1 MKIGLLTFHSQLNYG
16 GVLQCWA
23 LQTALEQMGHE
34 IVVIDRWLEDWRN
47 IHDMVYD
54 RMGWRQWAK
63 FWIRSFLG
71 LGDKNPWLRVQRTKR
86 FITRHLHLTPYHF
99 IDWNDAP
106 KNLGIDMLVVG
117 SDQIWHCGD
126 WGDPRPYLLDGA
138 PTVPAIA
145 YAASFG
151 MTEIPQWIDNRH
163 PEVSAL
169 PFYKSG
175 LARFKAL
182 SCRESEGV
190 ELCKELGFESAHVV
204 DPTLLVDAKRWH
216 ELISANKSRRPKG
229 DNRRL
234 VCYFLSED
242 FVNACPMLAQFTQQN
257 NCDVDV
263 FVMPEAF
270 FRLPSPFN
278 WKNAKRWMKGL
289 RTKWFGRV
297 NIRDAADPIEF
308 VSALSSA
315 DWVVSDSFHALMF
328 SLIFS
333 RNVRIIKP
341 KQAGRSKMFSRIEEF
356 VLHMNGPVLVDSLDA
371 SLNSLQANESISYD
385 AIWLGEQ
392 KAKSVTFLS
401 KCFNVI

>member
-1 MKIGLLTFHSQLNYG
+1 MKIGILTFHSQLNYG

-23 LQTALEQMGHE
+23 LQTALEKMGHE
-34 IVVIDRWLEDWRN
+34 VVVIDRWLEDWRN

-54 RMGWRQWAK
+54 RMSWRQWAK

-71 LGDKNPWLRVQRTKR
+71 LGDRNPWLRVRRTKK

-99 IDWNDAP
+99 IDWKDAP

-138 PTVPAIA
+138 PLIPAIA

-151 MTEIPQWIDNRH
+151 MTEIPQFIDNRH
-163 PEVSAL
+163 SEITAL
-169 PFYKSG
+169 PFYKAG
-175 LARFKAL
+175 LAKFKAI

-204 DPTLLVDAKRWH
+204 DPTLLVDANCWH
-216 ELISANKSRRPKG
+216 ELIPANETRKHKG
-229 DNRRL
+229 GRWRL

-242 FVNACPMLAQFTQQN
+242 LSKAGPLLEKFAKQN

-263 FVMPEAF
+263 FVNPGTCIQLP
-270 FRLPSPFN
+270 LPSSLE
-278 WKNAKRWMKGL
+278 KMKRWMKGL

-297 NIRDAADPIEF
+297 NIHDAADPVEF

-328 SLIFS
+328 SLIFN

-341 KQAGRSKMFSRIEEF
+341 TQESRNKMFARIEEF
-356 VLHMNGPVLVDSLDA
+356 VLHMNGPVLADSLDT
-371 SLNSLQANESISYD
+371 SLHSLQANEAVSFD
-385 AIWLGEQ
+385 FVWLGEQ
-392 KAKSVTFLS
+392 KAYSVTFLR
-401 KCFNVI
+401 KCFDVI